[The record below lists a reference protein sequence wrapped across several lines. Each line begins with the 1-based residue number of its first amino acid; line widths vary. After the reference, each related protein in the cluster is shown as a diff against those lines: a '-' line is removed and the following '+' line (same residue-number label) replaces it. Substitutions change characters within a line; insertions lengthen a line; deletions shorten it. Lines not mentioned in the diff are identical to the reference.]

1 MYDNDF
7 FFKICLRKEKKKK
20 QSDDIFIDAVTIFFK
35 HFFQRKRKRTII
47 EQRSGTN
54 WNKLEK
60 LEVVGQ
66 KARDFRIESKRK
78 GQTKNI
84 KNQVTVFRN
93 RFHSIRDYRFYS
105 PFATIS
111 SVISSH
117 GSHKSQREYYPPLAL
132 GGENHRVNA

>member
-35 HFFQRKRKRTII
+35 HFFQGKRKRTII

-60 LEVVGQ
+60 LEVVG
-66 KARDFRIESKRK
+66 
-78 GQTKNI
+78 
-84 KNQVTVFRN
+84 
-93 RFHSIRDYRFYS
+93 
-105 PFATIS
+105 
-111 SVISSH
+111 
-117 GSHKSQREYYPPLAL
+117 
-132 GGENHRVNA
+132 